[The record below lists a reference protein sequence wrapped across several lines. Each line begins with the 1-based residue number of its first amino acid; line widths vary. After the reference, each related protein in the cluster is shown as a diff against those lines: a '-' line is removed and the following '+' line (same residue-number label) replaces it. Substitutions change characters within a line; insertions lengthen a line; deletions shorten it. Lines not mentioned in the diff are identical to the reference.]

1 MAGYFEQSDA
11 GNSHWRNLP
20 AYQRMLQAYTPLYEA
35 KVKRGFGP
43 DRHLLGAGELAVVAQ
58 AAIHPDNR

>member
-43 DRHLLGAGELAVVAQ
+43 DRHLLGAGELAVVA
-58 AAIHPDNR
+58 